1 MKYKWIVKNAYI
13 NFKLNNLYM
22 LINPSH
28 KIYLKKDM
36 CYCFEIYIKY
46 RIFNNCILVCDMLDN
61 WWKLISSTLHLDKSH
76 IKYNYLSNTFIVS
89 DFELGIKLE
98 SNLLTK
104 FNFEFYNGL
113 ILNQLS
119 ITNGLSLKRENY
131 NKSLKFS
138 NCKFNKEFCIA
149 RINIS
154 KQIVFENIYF
164 LENVFIEWVNFNEN
178 SCLRFF
184 KCNFKKQCNFKYN
197 IFYNEIDFLDIYAK
211 ELILEQNI
219 FNKFLY
225 IQNST
230 INNINL
236 WKNKFK
242 NRCYFMDSVFGN
254 KNNENIKLNF
264 SNAHFEDN
272 AYFNNSE
279 FYSYADFHEC
289 EFDDIACFYG
299 VKFYKAP
306 NFSACYFKEPK
317 AVNLINVDID
327 KLDFK
332 SVEKYIEDNY
342 KDESYKNETKGIQDE
357 KEIFKIQNEYRLR
370 YAKNLKDSFRVIKDV
385 LITQNNTLEAQE
397 WHKLE
402 LYAKEKELEIQ
413 LSKNKNDNL
422 KKESKNQVYNPK
434 DYEKFN
440 YSKIISLIIFLLKTI
455 GYLSVNILII
465 IELVL
470 VAPFFTIMF
479 YCVYVVFFIYKILT
493 FILKSFYPLDINK
506 FIIFWRIK
514 FNKIKRKL
522 IVSGRKM
529 LDFTLWFDCVLL
541 QVYRNTSNHH
551 TNFLKILNF
560 TILMI
565 SLYAFMGFV
574 FSKTI
579 NFISSFNSVSIIIA
593 NYFILFA
600 LIMVF
605 FNVKRQLYQ
614 QGSIL
619 FFGIF
624 GIFIILMMSFL
635 LPVYIPTFCFLV
647 YFASILFFYLLFLCE
662 IKLFVFI
669 LRLVAYGCLI
679 VVIILKPQ
687 LINPFVGIFSSDK
700 LYESQFEKSL
710 NDLNASAIVN
720 LASILQNDFNLH
732 LKDQNISFTEL
743 NSAKALIMANKEKL
757 KEILSKVYN
766 DKYESDYKKVL
777 NELENNTSNVK
788 NIIEEIDNKNNNSV
802 VSAQLNKF
810 LKLNFSQEI
819 DILYAIKSNF
829 SISEKLSPEQMALF
843 DQKDSQDKLKS
854 VLALLKFKSS
864 FEGILKIINQ
874 DEITENTIKSTGVLY
889 GIILLLCIFSLQKT
903 ARKNSIVPS

>member
-1 MKYKWIVKNAYI
+1 MEEKIKQAIENIAKNLEVHKEYI
-13 NFKLNNLYM
+13 RFDNTEQIYIIEDYLDN
-22 LINPSH
+22 
-28 KIYLKKDM
+28 KIIEIKKD
-36 CYCFEIYIKY
+36 IK
-46 RIFNNCILVCDMLDN
+46 FDN
-61 WWKLISSTLHLDKSH
+61 LMD
-76 IKYNYLSNTFIVS
+76 YP
-89 DFELGIKLE
+89 
-98 SNLLTK
+98 
-104 FNFEFYNGL
+104 
-113 ILNQLS
+113 
-119 ITNGLSLKRENY
+119 
-131 NKSLKFS
+131 LKFS
-138 NCKFNKEFCIA
+138 YCN
-149 RINIS
+149 
-154 KQIVFENIYF
+154 F
-164 LENVFIEWVNFNEN
+164 LETVIGWNKTFKEKIIFKEVVFCKVVNFSFSIFDKNINFSNVKFEDKLYFEK
-178 SCLRFF
+178 CQFKEKFEFF
-184 KCNFKKQCNFKYN
+184 G
-197 IFYNEIDFLDIYAK
+197 
-211 ELILEQNI
+211 
-219 FNKFLY
+219 
-225 IQNST
+225 
-230 INNINL
+230 INNLKVEFNNSLFEKEVYFGKEIND
-236 WKNKFK
+236 KNIEKSNSFGSCSFEYANFSNCYFK
-242 NRCYFMDSVFGN
+242 NEVYF
-254 KNNENIKLNF
+254 KNNEFKQIFFRNSKFN
-264 SNAHFEDN
+264 DN
-272 AYFNNSE
+272 VYFNNSV
-279 FYSYADFHEC
+279 FKDYTDFHEC
-289 EFDDIACFYG
+289 EFEKTACFYG
-299 VKFYKAP
+299 VRFDKAP

-342 KDESYKNETKGIQDE
+342 KDESYKNETKGIQDK
-357 KEIFKIQNEYRLR
+357 KEFFKIKNKHKLR

-579 NFISSFNSVSIIIA
+579 NFILSFNSVSIIIA
-593 NYFILFA
+593 SYIIL
-600 LIMVF
+600 LVF
-605 FNVKRQLYQ
+605 TLMLVNVKKQLYQ
-614 QGSIL
+614 YGVILIFMLCGAFTISMIL
-619 FFGIF
+619 F
-624 GIFIILMMSFL
+624 LSSE
-635 LPVYIPTFCFLV
+635 YISIFCFLI
-647 YFASILFFYLLFLCE
+647 YFLGVLIFYLFFICK
-662 IKLFVFI
+662 IKLFIFLVRFFAYMIFI
-669 LRLVAYGCLI
+669 AT
-679 VVIILKPQ
+679 IITKPQ
-687 LINPFVGIFSSDK
+687 FINPFTGVFSSDK
-700 LYESQFEKSL
+700 LYESKFEKRL
-710 NDLNASAIVN
+710 NDLNTSAIM
-720 LASILQNDFNLH
+720 ILTDISQDNFNLPS
-732 LKDQNISFTEL
+732 KDQNISLTEL
-743 NSAKALIMANKEKL
+743 NSAKALIIANKEKL

-766 DKYESDYKKVL
+766 DKYVSDYKKVL

-854 VLALLKFKSS
+854 VLTLLKFKSS
-864 FEGILKIINQ
+864 FEGILEVINQ
-874 DEITENTIKSTGVLY
+874 DEIIQNIIKSTSVLY
-889 GIILLLCIFSLQKT
+889 SIILLLCIFSLQKT

>member
-1 MKYKWIVKNAYI
+1 MDLVSSFLSKKNINNEEDIKFENYI
-13 NFKLNNLYM
+13 KGEAKLNSEKQYIIESSCCFDGNKDNFKRHYDENKILEIHLNNM
-22 LINPSH
+22 LFEQDLVFDNVKKLSLIINDNV
-28 KIYLKKDM
+28 KFNKLFI
-36 CYCFEIYIKY
+36 
-46 RIFNNCILVCDMLDN
+46 NNCNELYLQFNGRVEVID
-61 WWKLISSTLHLDKSH
+61 KISINDCKFKQISINNH
-76 IKYNYLSNTFIVS
+76 IDGNIEFQKCEFNDFNLYGFSNATIKGTFTF
-89 DFELGIKLE
+89 DFCEIKE
-98 SNLLTK
+98 KVN
-104 FNFEFYNGL
+104 FMNFEF
-113 ILNQLS
+113 
-119 ITNGLSLKRENY
+119 EN
-131 NKSLKFS
+131 KVS
-138 NCKFNKEFCIA
+138 
-149 RINIS
+149 
-154 KQIVFENIYF
+154 
-164 LENVFIEWVNFNEN
+164 
-178 SCLRFF
+178 F
-184 KCNFKKQCNFKYN
+184 KM
-197 IFYNEIDFLDIYAK
+197 
-211 ELILEQNI
+211 
-219 FNKFLY
+219 
-225 IQNST
+225 S
-230 INNINL
+230 
-236 WKNKFK
+236 KFK
-242 NRCYFMDSVFGN
+242 
-254 KNNENIKLNF
+254 
-264 SNAHFEDN
+264 DN
-272 AYFNNSE
+272 VYFNNSH
-279 FYSYADFHEC
+279 FKDYVDFHEC
-289 EFDDIACFYG
+289 EFEKIACFYG
-299 VKFYKAP
+299 VKFYKTP

-342 KDESYKNETKGIQDE
+342 QDESYKNAIKNNEKIQKDE
-357 KEIFKIQNEYRLR
+357 KELYRIENEHKLR

-385 LITQNNTLEAQE
+385 LINQNNTLEAQE

-440 YSKIISLIIFLLKTI
+440 YSKIIPLIIFLLKII
-455 GYLSVNILII
+455 GHLSVNILIFV
-465 IELVL
+465 ELVL

-529 LDFTLWFDCVLL
+529 LDFTLWSDCVLL

-579 NFISSFNSVSIIIA
+579 NFILSFNSVSIIIA
-593 NYFILFA
+593 SYIILLVFA
-600 LIMVF
+600 LMLV
-605 FNVKRQLYQ
+605 NVKKQLYQ
-614 QGSIL
+614 YGVILIFMLCGAFTISMIL
-619 FFGIF
+619 F
-624 GIFIILMMSFL
+624 LSSE
-635 LPVYIPTFCFLV
+635 YISIFCFLI
-647 YFASILFFYLLFLCE
+647 YFLGVLIFYLFFICK
-662 IKLFVFI
+662 IKLFIFLVRFFAYMIFI
-669 LRLVAYGCLI
+669 AT
-679 VVIILKPQ
+679 IITKPQ
-687 LINPFVGIFSSDK
+687 FISPFTSVFSSDK

-710 NDLNASAIVN
+710 NDLNASAIM
-720 LASILQNDFNLH
+720 ILTDISQDNFNLPS
-732 LKDQNISFTEL
+732 KDQNISFTEL
-743 NSAKALIMANKEKL
+743 NSAKALIIANKEKL

-766 DKYESDYKKVL
+766 DKYVSDYKKVL
-777 NELENNTSNVK
+777 NELENNTSNIK

-810 LKLNFSQEI
+810 LKLNFSQKI

>member
-1 MKYKWIVKNAYI
+1 MERNIYEIELEIPNSGIFIMGLENENLIISLDLAKFECKK
-13 NFKLNNLYM
+13 KLNAGELAKPLHPYIIYEVLEKN
-22 LINPSH
+22 NKNNFNGV
-28 KIYLKKDM
+28 KIID
-36 CYCFEIYIKY
+36 
-46 RIFNNCILVCDMLDN
+46 
-61 WWKLISSTLHLDKSH
+61 
-76 IKYNYLSNTFIVS
+76 
-89 DFELGIKLE
+89 
-98 SNLLTK
+98 
-104 FNFEFYNGL
+104 
-113 ILNQLS
+113 
-119 ITNGLSLKRENY
+119 KRENENNIIY
-131 NKSLKFS
+131 YFNFRLILKENEDNKNKEALKTLSFMQNFIPAYFFSYQIIGDSKAIPKNVLEYLKNRYGYEGKNYKSIFKKEVYINCNCFERLNFSHCEFESKVSLRFLKDNKYKEFHNGVDFS
-138 NCKFNKEFCIA
+138 NCIFKNEVDFSYFASGTPLPDNKYYNNAQNTLFKDCIFE
-149 RINIS
+149 NKVDFHNS
-154 KQIVFENIYF
+154 KITNNIYF
-164 LENVFIEWVNFNEN
+164 N
-178 SCLRFF
+178 
-184 KCNFKKQCNFKYN
+184 
-197 IFYNEIDFLDIYAK
+197 
-211 ELILEQNI
+211 
-219 FNKFLY
+219 
-225 IQNST
+225 
-230 INNINL
+230 
-236 WKNKFK
+236 
-242 NRCYFMDSVFGN
+242 
-254 KNNENIKLNF
+254 
-264 SNAHFEDN
+264 NAHFKD
-272 AYFNNSE
+272 YV
-279 FYSYADFHEC
+279 DFHEC
-289 EFDDIACFYG
+289 EFEKTASFYG
-299 VKFYKAP
+299 VRFEKVP

-317 AVNLINVDID
+317 AVNLTNANID

-332 SVEKYIEDNY
+332 SLEQYIEDNY

-357 KEIFKIQNEYRLR
+357 KEIFKIQNEHQLR

-385 LITQNNTLEAQE
+385 LITQNNKLEVQE

-440 YSKIISLIIFLLKTI
+440 YSKIIPLIIFLLKII
-455 GYLSVNILII
+455 GHLSVNILIFV
-465 IELVL
+465 ELVL

-529 LDFTLWFDCVLL
+529 LDFTLWSDCVLL

-579 NFISSFNSVSIIIA
+579 NFILSFNSVSIIIA
-593 NYFILFA
+593 SYIILLVFA
-600 LIMVF
+600 LMLV
-605 FNVKRQLYQ
+605 NVKKQLYQ
-614 QGSIL
+614 YGVILIFMLCGAFTISMIL
-619 FFGIF
+619 F
-624 GIFIILMMSFL
+624 LSSE
-635 LPVYIPTFCFLV
+635 YISIFCFLI
-647 YFASILFFYLLFLCE
+647 YFLGVLIFYLFFICK
-662 IKLFVFI
+662 IKLFIFLVRFFAYMIFI
-669 LRLVAYGCLI
+669 AT
-679 VVIILKPQ
+679 IITKPQ
-687 LINPFVGIFSSDK
+687 FINPFTGVFSSDK
-700 LYESQFEKSL
+700 LYESKFEKRL
-710 NDLNASAIVN
+710 NDLNTSAIM
-720 LASILQNDFNLH
+720 ILTDISQDNFNLPS
-732 LKDQNISFTEL
+732 KDQNISLTEL
-743 NSAKALIMANKEKL
+743 NSAKALIIANKEKL

-766 DKYESDYKKVL
+766 DKYVSDYKKVL
-777 NELENNTSNVK
+777 NKLENNTSNVK

-854 VLALLKFKSS
+854 VLTLLKFKSS
-864 FEGILKIINQ
+864 FEGILEVINQ
-874 DEITENTIKSTGVLY
+874 DEIIQNIIKSTSVLY
-889 GIILLLCIFSLQKT
+889 SIILLLCIFSLQKT

>member
-1 MKYKWIVKNAYI
+1 MEDLVSNFLSEKNIDSEITFEKYIMSKTMLNNEKQYSVKDICCFNANND
-13 NFKLNNLYM
+13 NFKQHYDENKILEIHLNNMVFEQDLSFDNVKKLS
-22 LINPSH
+22 LIIDDNVKFQRLCIFGCNELSLRINGRV
-28 KIYLKKDM
+28 KIIDKISINNCKFKQISINNHIDGNIEFQK
-36 CYCFEIYIKY
+36 CE
-46 RIFNNCILVCDMLDN
+46 FNNFNLYGFSN
-61 WWKLISSTLHLDKSH
+61 AT
-76 IKYNYLSNTFIVS
+76 IKGAFTF
-89 DFELGIKLE
+89 DFCEVKE
-98 SNLLTK
+98 KVN
-104 FNFEFYNGL
+104 FMNFEF
-113 ILNQLS
+113 
-119 ITNGLSLKRENY
+119 EN
-131 NKSLKFS
+131 KVS
-138 NCKFNKEFCIA
+138 
-149 RINIS
+149 
-154 KQIVFENIYF
+154 
-164 LENVFIEWVNFNEN
+164 
-178 SCLRFF
+178 F
-184 KCNFKKQCNFKYN
+184 KM
-197 IFYNEIDFLDIYAK
+197 
-211 ELILEQNI
+211 
-219 FNKFLY
+219 
-225 IQNST
+225 S
-230 INNINL
+230 
-236 WKNKFK
+236 KFK
-242 NRCYFMDSVFGN
+242 
-254 KNNENIKLNF
+254 
-264 SNAHFEDN
+264 DN
-272 AYFNNSE
+272 VYFNNSV
-279 FYSYADFHEC
+279 FKDYADFHEC

-317 AVNLINVDID
+317 AINLINVDID

-342 KDESYKNETKGIQDE
+342 EDESYKNKIKGIQDE

-434 DYEKFN
+434 DYEKIN
-440 YSKIISLIIFLLKTI
+440 SSRLKT
-455 GYLSVNILII
+455 LKSKLMPLIFYSLLPMAHTLFLPFHFIFI
-465 IELVL
+465 IVQII
-470 VAPFFTIMF
+470 A
-479 YCVYVVFFIYKILT
+479 KILKL
-493 FILKSFYPLDINK
+493 FYYFYISFRPLEWNK
-506 FIIFWRIK
+506 FIIFWKVKFNHRIK
-514 FNKIKRKL
+514 KL
-522 IVSGRKM
+522 MTFGRKM
-529 LDFTLWFDCVLL
+529 LDFTLWFDCILL

-565 SLYAFMGFV
+565 SSYAIFGLLFLNNMDFILSFGPM
-574 FSKTI
+574 TI
-579 NFISSFNSVSIIIA
+579 AAMNYIVLLMLLIIFIS
-593 NYFILFA
+593 LT
-600 LIMVF
+600 
-605 FNVKRQLYQ
+605 RQLYQ
-614 QGSIL
+614 HGAIL
-619 FFGIF
+619 LFLIYSL
-624 GIFIILMMSFL
+624 FIISIVSFL
-635 LPVYIPTFCFLV
+635 SPIYIPAFYFLI
-647 YFASILFFYLLFLCE
+647 YFVGILISYLLFICK

-669 LRLVAYGCLI
+669 SRLFAYICLI
-679 VVIILKPQ
+679 GVVILKPQ

-700 LYESQFEKSL
+700 LYESKFEKRL
-710 NDLNASAIVN
+710 NDLNTSAIIN
-720 LASILQNDFNLH
+720 LAKLSQKDFNFT
-732 LKDQNISFTEL
+732 KEYINISFTEL
-743 NSAKALIMANKEKL
+743 NSAKALIIANKEKL

-766 DKYESDYKKVL
+766 DKYVSDYKKVL

-810 LKLNFSQEI
+810 LKLNFNQEI

>member
-1 MKYKWIVKNAYI
+1 MKRNIYEIELEIPNSGIFIMSLENENLIISLNVVKFIEINAEKIATLDGKLDAGELAKPLNPYIIYKTLEENHKNNFNGVKIIDKIEEENNIVYYFNFGLTLNTFIEQIKENIDETLLKKINKMKNFISFCCFSCEIAGDTTSISLSELENLKNSYGYEGKNYKSIFKKEVYI
-13 NFKLNNLYM
+13 NYSCLERIVFSNCEFKSKISLHKIDN
-22 LINPSH
+22 SH
-28 KIYLKKDM
+28 KIAFCNGID
-36 CYCFEIYIKY
+36 FA
-46 RIFNNCILVCDMLDN
+46 NCIFEDDVNFKRFVSGTPLPDN
-61 WWKLISSTLHLDKSH
+61 
-76 IKYNYLSNTFIVS
+76 KY
-89 DFELGIKLE
+89 
-98 SNLLTK
+98 
-104 FNFEFYNGL
+104 YNNERDT
-113 ILNQLS
+113 I
-119 ITNGLSLKRENY
+119 
-131 NKSLKFS
+131 
-138 NCKFNKEFCIA
+138 
-149 RINIS
+149 
-154 KQIVFENIYF
+154 FEN
-164 LENVFIEWVNFNEN
+164 
-178 SCLRFF
+178 C
-184 KCNFKKQCNFKYN
+184 
-197 IFYNEIDFLDIYAK
+197 
-211 ELILEQNI
+211 I
-219 FNKFLY
+219 FNK
-225 IQNST
+225 
-230 INNINL
+230 
-236 WKNKFK
+236 
-242 NRCYFMDSVFGN
+242 RV
-254 KNNENIKLNF
+254 
-264 SNAHFEDN
+264 
-272 AYFNNSE
+272 
-279 FYSYADFHEC
+279 DFHNSKFVNSVYFTNSHFKDYVDFHAC
-289 EFDDIACFYG
+289 EFNKIACFYG
-299 VKFYKAP
+299 VTFDKAP

-342 KDESYKNETKGIQDE
+342 QDE
-357 KEIFKIQNEYRLR
+357 TCENKQEITEEQRNNNCKLKC
-370 YAKNLKDSFRVIKDV
+370 AKHLKDSFRVIKDV

-440 YSKIISLIIFLLKTI
+440 YSKIIPLIIFLLKII
-455 GYLSVNILII
+455 GHLSVNILIFV
-465 IELVL
+465 ELVL

-529 LDFTLWFDCVLL
+529 LDFTLWSDCVLL

-579 NFISSFNSVSIIIA
+579 NFILSFNSVSIIIA
-593 NYFILFA
+593 SYIILLVFA
-600 LIMVF
+600 LMLV
-605 FNVKRQLYQ
+605 NVKKQLYQ
-614 QGSIL
+614 YGVILIFMLCGAFTISMIL
-619 FFGIF
+619 F
-624 GIFIILMMSFL
+624 LSSE
-635 LPVYIPTFCFLV
+635 YISIFCFLI
-647 YFASILFFYLLFLCE
+647 YFLGVLIFYLFFICK
-662 IKLFVFI
+662 IKLFIFLVRFFAYMIFI
-669 LRLVAYGCLI
+669 AT
-679 VVIILKPQ
+679 IITKPQ
-687 LINPFVGIFSSDK
+687 FINPFTGVFSSDK

-743 NSAKALIMANKEKL
+743 NSAKALIIANKENL
-757 KEILSKVYN
+757 
-766 DKYESDYKKVL
+766 
-777 NELENNTSNVK
+777 
-788 NIIEEIDNKNNNSV
+788 
-802 VSAQLNKF
+802 
-810 LKLNFSQEI
+810 LKLNDANLNITKEV
-819 DILYAIKSNF
+819 LG
-829 SISEKLSPEQMALF
+829 EKYTEL
-843 DQKDSQDKLKS
+843 
-854 VLALLKFKSS
+854 
-864 FEGILKIINQ
+864 LKIINQ

>member
-1 MKYKWIVKNAYI
+1 MERNIHNIELEIPNSGIFIMGLENENLIISLDLAKFECKKKLNAGELAKPLHPYIIYEVLEKNNKNNFNDVKIIDKIEDENNIIYYFNFRLILKENEDNKNKEALKTLSFMQNFIPAYFFSYQIIGDSKAIPKNVLEYLKNRYGYEGKNYKSIFKKEVYINCNCFERLNFSHCEFESKVSLRFLKDNKYK
-13 NFKLNNLYM
+13 
-22 LINPSH
+22 
-28 KIYLKKDM
+28 
-36 CYCFEIYIKY
+36 
-46 RIFNNCILVCDMLDN
+46 
-61 WWKLISSTLHLDKSH
+61 
-76 IKYNYLSNTFIVS
+76 
-89 DFELGIKLE
+89 
-98 SNLLTK
+98 
-104 FNFEFYNGL
+104 EFHNGVD
-113 ILNQLS
+113 
-119 ITNGLSLKRENY
+119 
-131 NKSLKFS
+131 FS
-138 NCKFNKEFCIA
+138 NCIFKNEVDFSYFASGTPLPDNKYYNNAQNTLFKDCIFE
-149 RINIS
+149 NKVDFHNS
-154 KQIVFENIYF
+154 KITNNIYF
-164 LENVFIEWVNFNEN
+164 N
-178 SCLRFF
+178 
-184 KCNFKKQCNFKYN
+184 
-197 IFYNEIDFLDIYAK
+197 
-211 ELILEQNI
+211 
-219 FNKFLY
+219 
-225 IQNST
+225 
-230 INNINL
+230 
-236 WKNKFK
+236 
-242 NRCYFMDSVFGN
+242 
-254 KNNENIKLNF
+254 
-264 SNAHFEDN
+264 NAHFKD
-272 AYFNNSE
+272 YV
-279 FYSYADFHEC
+279 DFHEC
-289 EFDDIACFYG
+289 EFEKTASFYG
-299 VKFYKAP
+299 VRFEKVP

-317 AVNLINVDID
+317 AVNLTNVNID

-332 SVEKYIEDNY
+332 SLEQYIEDNY

-357 KEIFKIQNEYRLR
+357 KEIFKIQNEHQLR

-385 LITQNNTLEAQE
+385 LITQNNKLEVQE

-440 YSKIISLIIFLLKTI
+440 YSKIIPLIIFLLKII
-455 GYLSVNILII
+455 GHLSVNILIFV
-465 IELVL
+465 ELVL

-493 FILKSFYPLDINK
+493 FILKPFYPLDINK

-529 LDFTLWFDCVLL
+529 LDFTLWSDCVLL

-579 NFISSFNSVSIIIA
+579 NFILSLNSVSIIIA
-593 NYFILFA
+593 SYIILLVFA
-600 LIMVF
+600 LMLV
-605 FNVKRQLYQ
+605 NVKKQLYQ
-614 QGSIL
+614 YAVILIFMLCGAFTISMIL
-619 FFGIF
+619 F
-624 GIFIILMMSFL
+624 LSSE
-635 LPVYIPTFCFLV
+635 YISIFCFLI
-647 YFASILFFYLLFLCE
+647 YFLGVLIFYLFFICK
-662 IKLFVFI
+662 IKLFIFLVRFFAYMIFI
-669 LRLVAYGCLI
+669 AT
-679 VVIILKPQ
+679 IITKPQ
-687 LINPFVGIFSSDK
+687 FINPFTGVFSSDK

-743 NSAKALIMANKEKL
+743 NSAKALIIANKEKL

-766 DKYESDYKKVL
+766 DKYVSDYKKVL

-829 SISEKLSPEQMALF
+829 SISEKLSPGQMALF

>member
-1 MKYKWIVKNAYI
+1 MDLVSSFLSKKNINNEEDIKFENYI
-13 NFKLNNLYM
+13 KGEAKLNSEKQYIIESSCCFDGNKDNFKRHYDENKILEIHLNNM
-22 LINPSH
+22 LFEQDLVFDNVKKLSLIINDNV
-28 KIYLKKDM
+28 KFNKLFI
-36 CYCFEIYIKY
+36 
-46 RIFNNCILVCDMLDN
+46 NNCNELYLQFNGRVEVID
-61 WWKLISSTLHLDKSH
+61 KISINDCKFKQISINNH
-76 IKYNYLSNTFIVS
+76 IDGNIEFQKCEFNDFNLYGFSNATIKGTFTF
-89 DFELGIKLE
+89 DFCEIKE
-98 SNLLTK
+98 KVN
-104 FNFEFYNGL
+104 FMNFEF
-113 ILNQLS
+113 
-119 ITNGLSLKRENY
+119 EN
-131 NKSLKFS
+131 KVS
-138 NCKFNKEFCIA
+138 
-149 RINIS
+149 
-154 KQIVFENIYF
+154 
-164 LENVFIEWVNFNEN
+164 
-178 SCLRFF
+178 F
-184 KCNFKKQCNFKYN
+184 KM
-197 IFYNEIDFLDIYAK
+197 
-211 ELILEQNI
+211 
-219 FNKFLY
+219 
-225 IQNST
+225 S
-230 INNINL
+230 
-236 WKNKFK
+236 KFK
-242 NRCYFMDSVFGN
+242 
-254 KNNENIKLNF
+254 
-264 SNAHFEDN
+264 DN
-272 AYFNNSE
+272 VYFNNSH
-279 FYSYADFHEC
+279 FKDYVDFHEC
-289 EFDDIACFYG
+289 EFEKIACFYG
-299 VKFYKAP
+299 VKFYKTP

-342 KDESYKNETKGIQDE
+342 QDESYKNAIKNNEKIQKDE
-357 KEIFKIQNEYRLR
+357 KELYRIENEHKLR

-385 LITQNNTLEAQE
+385 LINQNNTLEAQE

-440 YSKIISLIIFLLKTI
+440 YSKIIPLIIFLLKTI
-455 GYLSVNILII
+455 GYLSVNILIFV
-465 IELVL
+465 ELVL

-529 LDFTLWFDCVLL
+529 LDFTLWSDCVLL

-864 FEGILKIINQ
+864 FEGILEVINQ
-874 DEITENTIKSTGVLY
+874 DEIIQNIIKSTSVLY
-889 GIILLLCIFSLQKT
+889 SIILLLCIFSLQKT

>member
-1 MKYKWIVKNAYI
+1 MERNIHNIELEIPNSGIFIMGLENENLIISLDLAKFECKKKLNAGELAKPLHPYIIYEVLEKNNKNNFNDVKIIDKIEDENNIIYYFNFRLILKENEDNKNKEALKTLSFMQNFIPAYFFSYQIIGDSKAIPKNVLEYLKNRYGYEGKNYKSIFKKEVYINCNCFERLNFSHCEFESKVSLRFLKDNKYK
-13 NFKLNNLYM
+13 
-22 LINPSH
+22 
-28 KIYLKKDM
+28 
-36 CYCFEIYIKY
+36 
-46 RIFNNCILVCDMLDN
+46 
-61 WWKLISSTLHLDKSH
+61 
-76 IKYNYLSNTFIVS
+76 
-89 DFELGIKLE
+89 
-98 SNLLTK
+98 
-104 FNFEFYNGL
+104 EFHNGVD
-113 ILNQLS
+113 
-119 ITNGLSLKRENY
+119 
-131 NKSLKFS
+131 FS
-138 NCKFNKEFCIA
+138 NCIFKNEVDFSYFASGTPLPDNKYYNNAQNTLFKDCIFE
-149 RINIS
+149 NKVDFHNS
-154 KQIVFENIYF
+154 KITNNIYF
-164 LENVFIEWVNFNEN
+164 N
-178 SCLRFF
+178 
-184 KCNFKKQCNFKYN
+184 
-197 IFYNEIDFLDIYAK
+197 
-211 ELILEQNI
+211 
-219 FNKFLY
+219 
-225 IQNST
+225 
-230 INNINL
+230 
-236 WKNKFK
+236 
-242 NRCYFMDSVFGN
+242 
-254 KNNENIKLNF
+254 
-264 SNAHFEDN
+264 NAHFKD
-272 AYFNNSE
+272 YV
-279 FYSYADFHEC
+279 DFHEC
-289 EFDDIACFYG
+289 EFEKTASFYG
-299 VKFYKAP
+299 VRFEKVP

-317 AVNLINVDID
+317 AVNLTNVNID

-332 SVEKYIEDNY
+332 SLEQYIEDNY

-357 KEIFKIQNEYRLR
+357 KEIFKIQNEHQLR

-385 LITQNNTLEAQE
+385 LITQNNKLEVQE

-440 YSKIISLIIFLLKTI
+440 YSKIIPLIIFLLKII
-455 GYLSVNILII
+455 GHLSVNILIFV
-465 IELVL
+465 ELVL

-493 FILKSFYPLDINK
+493 FILKPFYPLDINK

-529 LDFTLWFDCVLL
+529 LDFTLWSDCVLL

-579 NFISSFNSVSIIIA
+579 NFILSLNSVSIIIA
-593 NYFILFA
+593 SYIILLVFA
-600 LIMVF
+600 LMLV
-605 FNVKRQLYQ
+605 NVKKQLYQ
-614 QGSIL
+614 YAVILIFMLCGAFTISMIL
-619 FFGIF
+619 F
-624 GIFIILMMSFL
+624 LSSE
-635 LPVYIPTFCFLV
+635 YISIFCFLI
-647 YFASILFFYLLFLCE
+647 YFLGVLIFYLFFICK
-662 IKLFVFI
+662 IKLFIFLVRFFAYMIFI
-669 LRLVAYGCLI
+669 AT
-679 VVIILKPQ
+679 IITKPQ
-687 LINPFVGIFSSDK
+687 FINPFTGVFSSDK

-720 LASILQNDFNLH
+720 LASILQNDFTLH

-743 NSAKALIMANKEKL
+743 NSAKALIIANKEKL
-757 KEILSKVYN
+757 KEILSKMYN
-766 DKYESDYKKVL
+766 DKYVSDYKKVL

>member
-1 MKYKWIVKNAYI
+1 MEDLVSNFLSEKNIDSEITFEKYIMSKTMLNNEKQYSVKDICCFNANND
-13 NFKLNNLYM
+13 NFKQHYDENKILEIHLNNMVFEQDLSFDNVKKLS
-22 LINPSH
+22 LIIDDNVKFQRLCIFGCNELSLRINGRV
-28 KIYLKKDM
+28 KIIDKISINNCKFKQISINNHIDGNIEFQK
-36 CYCFEIYIKY
+36 CE
-46 RIFNNCILVCDMLDN
+46 FNNFNLYGFSN
-61 WWKLISSTLHLDKSH
+61 AT
-76 IKYNYLSNTFIVS
+76 IKGAFTF
-89 DFELGIKLE
+89 DFCEVKE
-98 SNLLTK
+98 KVN
-104 FNFEFYNGL
+104 FMNFEF
-113 ILNQLS
+113 
-119 ITNGLSLKRENY
+119 EN
-131 NKSLKFS
+131 KVS
-138 NCKFNKEFCIA
+138 
-149 RINIS
+149 
-154 KQIVFENIYF
+154 
-164 LENVFIEWVNFNEN
+164 
-178 SCLRFF
+178 F
-184 KCNFKKQCNFKYN
+184 KM
-197 IFYNEIDFLDIYAK
+197 
-211 ELILEQNI
+211 
-219 FNKFLY
+219 
-225 IQNST
+225 S
-230 INNINL
+230 
-236 WKNKFK
+236 KFK
-242 NRCYFMDSVFGN
+242 
-254 KNNENIKLNF
+254 
-264 SNAHFEDN
+264 DN
-272 AYFNNSE
+272 VYFNNSV
-279 FYSYADFHEC
+279 FKDYTDFHEC
-289 EFDDIACFYG
+289 EFEKTASFYG
-299 VKFYKAP
+299 VRFDKAP

-317 AVNLINVDID
+317 AVNLTNVNID

-332 SVEKYIEDNY
+332 SLEQYIKDNY
-342 KDESYKNETKGIQDE
+342 KDESCKNETKEMQDK
-357 KEIFKIQNEYRLR
+357 KEIFKIQNEHQLR

-385 LITQNNTLEAQE
+385 LITQNNKLEVQE

-440 YSKIISLIIFLLKTI
+440 YSKIIPLIIFLLKII
-455 GYLSVNILII
+455 GHLSVNILIFV
-465 IELVL
+465 ELVL

-493 FILKSFYPLDINK
+493 FILKPFYPLDINK

-529 LDFTLWFDCVLL
+529 LDFTLWSDCVLL

-579 NFISSFNSVSIIIA
+579 NFILSLNSVSIIIA
-593 NYFILFA
+593 SYIILLVFA
-600 LIMVF
+600 LMLV
-605 FNVKRQLYQ
+605 NVKKQLYQ
-614 QGSIL
+614 YAVILIFMLCGAFTISMIL
-619 FFGIF
+619 F
-624 GIFIILMMSFL
+624 LSSE
-635 LPVYIPTFCFLV
+635 YISIFCFLI
-647 YFASILFFYLLFLCE
+647 YFLGVLIFYLFFICK

-669 LRLVAYGCLI
+669 VRFFAYMI
-679 VVIILKPQ
+679 FIATIIIKPQ
-687 LINPFVGIFSSDK
+687 LINPFAGIFSSDK
-700 LYESQFEKSL
+700 LYESKFEKRL
-710 NDLNASAIVN
+710 NDLNTSAIIN
-720 LASILQNDFNLH
+720 LAKLSQKDFNFT
-732 LKDQNISFTEL
+732 KEYINISFTEL
-743 NSAKALIMANKEKL
+743 NSAKTLIIANKEKL

-766 DKYESDYKKVL
+766 DKYVSDYKKVL

-854 VLALLKFKSS
+854 VLALLKFKLS

-874 DEITENTIKSTGVLY
+874 DEITENTIKSTSVLY
-889 GIILLLCIFSLQKT
+889 SIILLLCIFSLQKT

>member
-1 MKYKWIVKNAYI
+1 MKETLEKILNTLEKCCEKTHQIDKSEGKSEDEIKKILSEVLSI
-13 NFKLNNLYM
+13 NEQNIFT
-22 LINPSH
+22 PSH
-28 KIYLKKDM
+28 KETNEIIEKIKGKEDFRQRDDLFSSDEKWYLVCGKEDSKIDISLYNNKVKKIP
-36 CYCFEIYIKY
+36 CNV
-46 RIFNNCILVCDMLDN
+46 IFNNCNIDLHIDESKGVKKDN
-61 WWKLISSTLHLDKSH
+61 TETIKNHLYF
-76 IKYNYLSNTFIVS
+76 YNCA
-89 DFELGIKLE
+89 FEKGLIKLTNIIFE
-98 SNLLTK
+98 KTLT
-104 FNFEFYNGL
+104 FN
-113 ILNQLS
+113 
-119 ITNGLSLKRENY
+119 
-131 NKSLKFS
+131 
-138 NCKFNKEFCIA
+138 
-149 RINIS
+149 
-154 KQIVFENIYF
+154 
-164 LENVFIEWVNFNEN
+164 
-178 SCLRFF
+178 
-184 KCNFKKQCNFKYN
+184 QCNIESEVQIYKNRFSSHLVFRDCYDKQSKK
-197 IFYNEIDFLDIYAK
+197 ITSLDLQ
-211 ELILEQNI
+211 E
-219 FNKFLY
+219 NKFEGYLF
-225 IQNST
+225 IKNCA
-230 INNINL
+230 IEKINL

-289 EFDDIACFYG
+289 EFEKIACFYG
-299 VKFYKAP
+299 VKLHKIP
-306 NFSACYFKEPK
+306 NFSACYFKEQK
-317 AVNLINVDID
+317 AANLINVDID

-402 LYAKEKELEIQ
+402 LYAKERELLFEVESCYKE
-413 LSKNKNDNL
+413 KNKPFIAAKSED
-422 KKESKNQVYNPK
+422 KNSIN
-434 DYEKFN
+434 
-440 YSKIISLIIFLLKTI
+440 
-455 GYLSVNILII
+455 
-465 IELVL
+465 
-470 VAPFFTIMF
+470 
-479 YCVYVVFFIYKILT
+479 LT
-493 FILKSFYPLDINK
+493 FS
-506 FIIFWRIK
+506 
-514 FNKIKRKL
+514 
-522 IVSGRKM
+522 
-529 LDFTLWFDCVLL
+529 VLL
-541 QVYRNTSNHH
+541 LWIYRVTSLHH
-551 TNFLKILNF
+551 TNLPRIINF
-560 TILMI
+560 T
-565 SLYAFMGFV
+565 SLNIVAFGLLV
-574 FSKTI
+574 CLITYLSYHIDKQT
-579 NFISSFNSVSIIIA
+579 NFWFLGV
-593 NYFILFA
+593 FILSVLVMAIVYLTLKKHKLKSIRLILFIFLAFLMALFLIQSITLLHLFSDVIFA
-600 LIMVF
+600 LFLYCLLVIALICLYPYINSISFVSYC
-605 FNVKRQLYQ
+605 FNW
-614 QGSIL
+614 
-619 FFGIF
+619 
-624 GIFIILMMSFL
+624 
-635 LPVYIPTFCFLV
+635 LV
-647 YFASILFFYLLFLCE
+647 YFFL
-662 IKLFVFI
+662 VM
-669 LRLVAYGCLI
+669 V
-679 VVIILKPQ
+679 VVIKPQ
-687 LINPFVGIFSSDK
+687 LINPFAGIFSSDK

-743 NSAKALIMANKEKL
+743 NSAKTLIMANKEKL
-757 KEILSKVYN
+757 KEILKVYD

-777 NELENNTSNVK
+777 NELENNTSNLK

-802 VSAQLNKF
+802 VSVQLNQI

>member
-1 MKYKWIVKNAYI
+1 MDLVSSFLSKKNINNEEDIKFENYI
-13 NFKLNNLYM
+13 KGEAKLNSEKQYIIESSCCFDGNKDNFKRHYDENKILEIHLNNM
-22 LINPSH
+22 LFEQDLVFDNVKKLSLIINDNV
-28 KIYLKKDM
+28 KFNKLFI
-36 CYCFEIYIKY
+36 
-46 RIFNNCILVCDMLDN
+46 NNCNELYLQFNGRVEVID
-61 WWKLISSTLHLDKSH
+61 KISINDCKFKQISINNH
-76 IKYNYLSNTFIVS
+76 IDGNIEFQKCEFNDFNLYGFSNATIKGTFTF
-89 DFELGIKLE
+89 DFCEIKE
-98 SNLLTK
+98 KVN
-104 FNFEFYNGL
+104 FMNFEF
-113 ILNQLS
+113 
-119 ITNGLSLKRENY
+119 EN
-131 NKSLKFS
+131 KVS
-138 NCKFNKEFCIA
+138 
-149 RINIS
+149 
-154 KQIVFENIYF
+154 
-164 LENVFIEWVNFNEN
+164 
-178 SCLRFF
+178 F
-184 KCNFKKQCNFKYN
+184 KM
-197 IFYNEIDFLDIYAK
+197 
-211 ELILEQNI
+211 
-219 FNKFLY
+219 
-225 IQNST
+225 S
-230 INNINL
+230 
-236 WKNKFK
+236 KFK
-242 NRCYFMDSVFGN
+242 
-254 KNNENIKLNF
+254 
-264 SNAHFEDN
+264 DN
-272 AYFNNSE
+272 VYFNNSH
-279 FYSYADFHEC
+279 FKDYVDFHEC
-289 EFDDIACFYG
+289 EFEKIACFYG
-299 VKFYKAP
+299 VRFEKVP

-342 KDESYKNETKGIQDE
+342 QDESYKNETKGIQDE
-357 KEIFKIQNEYRLR
+357 KEIFKIQNEHQLR

-385 LITQNNTLEAQE
+385 LITQNNKLEVQE

-440 YSKIISLIIFLLKTI
+440 YSKIIPLIIFLLKII
-455 GYLSVNILII
+455 GHLSVNILIFV
-465 IELVL
+465 ELVL

-493 FILKSFYPLDINK
+493 FILKPFYPLDINK

-529 LDFTLWFDCVLL
+529 LDFTLWSDCVLL

-579 NFISSFNSVSIIIA
+579 NFILSFNSVSIIIA
-593 NYFILFA
+593 SYIILLVFA
-600 LIMVF
+600 LMLV
-605 FNVKRQLYQ
+605 NVKKQLYQ
-614 QGSIL
+614 YGVILIFMLCGAFTISMIL
-619 FFGIF
+619 F
-624 GIFIILMMSFL
+624 LSSE
-635 LPVYIPTFCFLV
+635 YISIFCFLI
-647 YFASILFFYLLFLCE
+647 YFLGVLIFYLFFICK
-662 IKLFVFI
+662 IKLFIFLVRFFAYMIFI
-669 LRLVAYGCLI
+669 AT
-679 VVIILKPQ
+679 IITKPQ
-687 LINPFVGIFSSDK
+687 FINPFTGVFSSDK
-700 LYESQFEKSL
+700 LYESKFEKRL
-710 NDLNASAIVN
+710 NDLNTSAIM
-720 LASILQNDFNLH
+720 ILTDISQDNFNLPS
-732 LKDQNISFTEL
+732 KDQNISLTEL
-743 NSAKALIMANKEKL
+743 NSAKALIIANKEKL

-766 DKYESDYKKVL
+766 DKYVSDYKKVL

-854 VLALLKFKSS
+854 VLTLLKFKSS
-864 FEGILKIINQ
+864 FEGILEVINQ
-874 DEITENTIKSTGVLY
+874 DEIIQNIIKSTSVLY
-889 GIILLLCIFSLQKT
+889 SIILLLCIFSLQKT